1 MEANISLVLFGE
13 VPMLLQTR
21 QWMLQSFGYEVRKA
35 ESISE
40 ATEEIRGKR
49 VNLLIVCHSVS
60 AQDGKEATALLRLRW
75 PEAKYLMLQAE
86 GYVESNT
93 GSAVNV
99 SGFEGPERLIDTVR
113 RIAG

>member
-60 AQDGKEATALLRLRW
+60 AKNGENIVALLRSCW
-75 PEAKYLMLQAE
+75 PEAKFLMLQAE
-86 GYVESNT
+86 DSADSDTV
-93 GSAVNV
+93 SAVRV
-99 SGFEGPERLIDTVR
+99 SGVDGPEKLIDRVR
-113 RIAG
+113 MIAG